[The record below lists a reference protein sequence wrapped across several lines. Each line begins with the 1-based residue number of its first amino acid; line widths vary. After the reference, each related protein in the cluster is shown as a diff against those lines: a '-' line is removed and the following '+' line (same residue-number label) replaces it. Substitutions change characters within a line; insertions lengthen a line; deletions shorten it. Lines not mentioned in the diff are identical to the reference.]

1 MLDGT
6 AKALLELLK
15 RIDQEPELT
24 YERLVASQRSAV
36 QDEQDKLD
44 ELLKLEGLCDA
55 TTLKTPTGRKR
66 RRDRGAKRIRLR
78 NGHAVAAEDIKPGDP
93 VVLDLEASE
102 TMKATEV

>member
-6 AKALLELLK
+6 AKSLLELLK

-24 YERLVASQRSAV
+24 YEVLVAAQRKAV
-36 QDEQDKLD
+36 QTEQDKLD

-66 RRDRGAKRIRLR
+66 RRDRGKKRERGQ
-78 NGHAVAAEDIKPGDP
+78 NVATAESEPDGADAVVGTVTEEAA
-93 VVLDLEASE
+93 A
-102 TMKATEV
+102 